1 MGISRLNQF
10 ARTRRLGVV
19 LVALAVV
26 CVAAGCVALATAS
39 DSHPPKQTAKHP
51 RSDRAGLARVFK
63 LLRSKKPLAALD
75 AIGSARGRMSLG
87 ATSTTGVPV
96 HPSPPGTELDGTM
109 PDGTIPPATGPTR
122 PVETG
127 TRVLAAAVDWPYT
140 YSLLLKRSTSAL
152 DDDLKAIL
160 PIVLVRRNAITG
172 ERQVLI
178 RIRRAIPWT
187 IRAGGGRAI
196 LGLIDVGSSHRIK
209 SRILAFEPGSP
220 TPQTIASGN
229 ISGDTDELDN
239 EVCGRMETLNGV
251 GPAGEALITRLTA
264 VCTTDRQRDY
274 DIETVAISRD
284 GATRL
289 LDPTPN
295 LNVLTLGRAELAG
308 DHLLLSG
315 PMVST
320 INVVNVS
327 SGAKSRLWDGVQ
339 NSATSVATD
348 GSVVI
353 GPGFGT
359 DSDYGYS
366 HYLATR
372 YNPFVVFPQ
381 ADADNPTV
389 LTDAGYKSVVMRYCG
404 QRLYELRLPRF
415 VYPDSTADAL
425 SLIDGLPV
433 ISEMEVIVR
442 DVAGGTARQI
452 ATTGEIWVRAINC
465 DGEALVLAT
474 DRRSG
479 TDGLRFNP

>member
-1 MGISRLNQF
+1 MGISRPNQL

-19 LVALAVV
+19 PVALAVV

-39 DSHPPKQTAKHP
+39 DSHPPKQTAKHH

-75 AIGSARGRMSLG
+75 AVGSTRGRMSLG
-87 ATSTTGVPV
+87 AT
-96 HPSPPGTELDGTM
+96 GT
-109 PDGTIPPATGPTR
+109 TGPTGTTGT
-122 PVETG
+122 PTGPGVPTNGVSPSPAAEG

-196 LGLIDVGSSHRIK
+196 LGLIDVGSSHHIK

-239 EVCGRMETLNGV
+239 GVCGRMETLNGV

-264 VCTTDRQRDY
+264 LCTTDRQRDY

-284 GATRL
+284 GTTRL
-289 LDPTPN
+289 LEPTPN
-295 LNVLTLGRAELAG
+295 LNLLTLGRAELAG

-320 INVVNVS
+320 INIVNTS
-327 SGAKSRLWDGVQ
+327 SGVKSRIWDGDQ
-339 NSATSVATD
+339 QAATSVATD

-353 GPGFGT
+353 GPGSGT
-359 DSDYGYS
+359 DSDYGYPY
-366 HYLATR
+366 YLATR

-381 ADADNPTV
+381 ADADNPTI
-389 LTDAGYKSVVMRYCG
+389 LTDAGYKSLAMRYCG

-442 DVAGGTARQI
+442 DVTGGAARQI